1 MLTCFLKRSACIA
14 IPGSDEAIKSITS
27 SIDHSEG
34 AWEGGAG
41 LGGGRVEE
49 ETGEGGPLFS
59 VIWGSHGVVED
70 AGSGA
75 IGLIFAGVPDWLML
89 IASF

>member
-1 MLTCFLKRSACIA
+1 M
-14 IPGSDEAIKSITS
+14 KSITS

-41 LGGGRVEE
+41 LGGAGGEAA
-49 ETGEGGPLFS
+49 TGEGGLLFS
-59 VIWGSHGVVED
+59 VICGSHGVVED

-75 IGLIFAGVPDWLML
+75 MGLIFAGVAPD
-89 IASF
+89 